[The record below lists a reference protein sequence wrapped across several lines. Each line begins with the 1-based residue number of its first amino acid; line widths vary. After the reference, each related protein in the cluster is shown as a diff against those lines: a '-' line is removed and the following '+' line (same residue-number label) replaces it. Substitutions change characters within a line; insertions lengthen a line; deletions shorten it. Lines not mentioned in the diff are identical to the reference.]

1 MGILGW
7 IVIGLIMG
15 ALAKAVLPGRQGG
28 GWLATLL
35 LGVVGAIVGGLLG
48 SLIFGRPITEF
59 WSLYTWLLAFVGS
72 IIVLAIWGAIKGRSG
87 SRAA

>member
-7 IVIGLIMG
+7 IILGLIMG

-48 SLIFGRPITEF
+48 SLIFGRPLGEF
-59 WSLYTWLLAFVGS
+59 WSLYTWLMAFVGS